1 MAWFVGLDVGTKT
14 IGVARA
20 DAEVPVA
27 QPWTTIQRT
36 GVKADCARL
45 LALFTDAHPE
55 IVVVGLP
62 LGLDG
67 QENRSTKLARQ
78 IGDALVENGL
88 SVVYEDERFTTVE
101 ASRLLHESGRD
112 ARSQRAVIDQSAAAV
127 ILQDWLDA
135 RHLTPDP

>member
-20 DAEVPVA
+20 DGEVPIA
-27 QPWTTIQRT
+27 QPWTTIHRT

-45 LALFTDAHPE
+45 LALFMDAHPE

-67 QENRSTKLARQ
+67 EENRSTKLARQ
-78 IGDALVENGL
+78 IGDALAAQGL
-88 SVVYEDERFTTVE
+88 KVIYEDERFTTVE
-101 ASRLLHESGRD
+101 ASRQLHEAGVDSRRQ
-112 ARSQRAVIDQSAAAV
+112 RSIIDAAAATV
-127 ILQDWLDA
+127 ILQDWIDS
-135 RHLTPDP
+135 RTPDP

>member
-20 DAEVPVA
+20 DGEVPIA
-27 QPWTTIQRT
+27 QPWTTIHRT

-55 IVVVGLP
+55 VVVVGLP

-67 QENRSTKLARQ
+67 EENRSTKLARQ
-78 IGDALVENGL
+78 IGAALVEQGM

-101 ASRLLHESGRD
+101 ASRRLHEAGVDSRHQ
-112 ARSQRAVIDQSAAAV
+112 RSIIDAAAATV
-127 ILQDWLDA
+127 ILQDWIDS
-135 RHLTPDP
+135 RPDP